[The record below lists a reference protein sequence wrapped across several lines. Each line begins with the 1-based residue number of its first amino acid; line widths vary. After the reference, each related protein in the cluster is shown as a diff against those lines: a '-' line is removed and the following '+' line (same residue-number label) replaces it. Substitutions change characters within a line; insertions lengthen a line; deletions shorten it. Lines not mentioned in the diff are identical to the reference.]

1 MFGVGRAPGSP
12 DGPGPARLWWRL
24 AGGCDVAVLTATLGG
39 SLESRGNPLM
49 RVSAVSHLGKGL
61 ARPRGAGPAR
71 SLQGRTRS
79 AAGLLRLE
87 TALEEFV
94 DQQFD
99 MLALDLHHAVLET
112 AAGAAAPL
120 QRAGQL
126 LSASPASGRPLMVV
140 TVLPPRPLVSRRT
153 RAIPSPT
160 GATACPQMQASLGC
174 WQSGQCRPPSV
185 EYTSPPRADRDE
197 AFDHRAF
204 PQNGL
209 DGPGQQRWPAGA
221 DRDAPLRQ
229 GLRRGGMGTARKGR
243 AI

>member
-1 MFGVGRAPGSP
+1 
-12 DGPGPARLWWRL
+12 
-24 AGGCDVAVLTATLGG
+24 
-39 SLESRGNPLM
+39 M

-99 MLALDLHHAVLET
+99 MLALDLHHAVARDCRRCRS
-112 AAGAAAPL
+112 AASARWPAPERIAGERQATDGGHRLAAA
-120 QRAGQL
+120 A
-126 LSASPASGRPLMVV
+126 
-140 TVLPPRPLVSRRT
+140 
-153 RAIPSPT
+153 
-160 GATACPQMQASLGC
+160 LGLAAHA
-174 WQSGQCRPPSV
+174 RDPV
-185 EYTSPPRADRDE
+185 ADRRYGLPADAGVFGLLAVRAMPAAIRGIHQPAE
-197 AFDHRAF
+197 GGQGRSFFDHRAF

>member
-1 MFGVGRAPGSP
+1 
-12 DGPGPARLWWRL
+12 
-24 AGGCDVAVLTATLGG
+24 
-39 SLESRGNPLM
+39 M

-61 ARPRGAGPAR
+61 ARPSRCRTCPLSAGR
-71 SLQGRTRS
+71 MRS

-99 MLALDLHHAVLET
+99 MLALDLPPRRPET
-112 AAGAAAPL
+112 AASAAAPL

-126 LSASPASGRPLMVV
+126 PERIAGERQATDGGHRLAAAAPW
-140 TVLPPRPLVSRRT
+140 SRGA
-153 RAIPSPT
+153 RAIPSPA

-197 AFDHRAF
+197 AFLTTGRF
-204 PQNGL
+204 PRMASTARSTTMAGGSRPRRPTQAG
-209 DGPGQQRWPAGA
+209 GCAGA
-221 DRDAPLRQ
+221 AWGPPEKVAQ
-229 GLRRGGMGTARKGR
+229 FSSIASKC
-243 AI
+243 